1 MPRTVRAQHQRFA
14 LRCPFRISRGVRT
27 AADVVEVSV
36 EEAGVSGRGESVP
49 YARYGESIDSTLA
62 AIEDVRAAVEAGAGR
77 EELLDFLPA
86 GAARNA
92 LDCALWDLEA
102 KRGGRTVAA
111 MIGAPVPQL
120 VPSALTIVIDTPAAM
135 AAAASELRRAPLLKV
150 KVGAEDPAARIRA
163 VRNAAPGCALIVDP
177 N

>member
-14 LRCPFRISRGVRT
+14 LRGPFRISRGVRT

-77 EELLDFLPA
+77 EELLDFLEAYEGGANPPA
-86 GAARNA
+86 EMLERIRGRREART
-92 LDCALWDLEA
+92 
-102 KRGGRTVAA
+102 GRRPVAA
-111 MIGAPVPQL
+111 
-120 VPSALTIVIDTPAAM
+120 
-135 AAAASELRRAPLLKV
+135 
-150 KVGAEDPAARIRA
+150 AE
-163 VRNAAPGCALIVDP
+163 
-177 N
+177 